1 MVSPI
6 YTQKQWQT
14 AASPQAAK
22 LAVPMPPALKLSYL
36 PQTPISLLTTTNSAA
51 PKQAGESN
59 SSPAAESA
67 ETAAAFKINLSQ
79 AARNKLAAEPEVA
92 APQQQW
98 AEQKKAQARERIVE
112 LKKRIDE
119 LNKLLRMFGALGA
132 KTILRAVQQLAAE
145 LKSASKDL
153 KEGWDLSTSSPTTPV
168 PAVSVKSSVTAEQA
182 VSGILTE
189 PAAQEGDLPKQQAV
203 EQAAGPTL
211 SVMANQAESQQA
223 IFSTKMFAE
232 KVLAKYLPQRGSQA
246 AKADR
251 FEQREKTNTENNTL
265 NSDSTLQISA
275 ANSALRELLQPSAAD
290 QTRQQRRADQQLV
303 QTRTDELQ
311 SLLARLQATLRLQVR
326 DKDTK
331 QRERDVSELLADT
344 KQLAAQLTKVTDT
357 PLSKL
362 QTAFTKP

>member
-22 LAVPMPPALKLSYL
+22 LTVPMPPALKLSYL
-36 PQTPISLLTTTNSAA
+36 QQTPRSVLTATDSVA
-51 PKQAGESN
+51 PTQAGESN
-59 SSPAAESA
+59 RSPAAESA
-67 ETAAAFKINLSQ
+67 ETATFKINLSQ

-98 AEQKKAQARERIVE
+98 ADQKKAQARERIAE

-145 LKSASKDL
+145 LKSATKDL
-153 KEGWDLSTSSPTTPV
+153 KEGWDLSTSAPTRSVQTISVNAAATP
-168 PAVSVKSSVTAEQA
+168 EQA
-182 VSGILTE
+182 VGGMLTE
-189 PAAQEGDLPKQQAV
+189 PTAQEGELSKQLAD
-203 EQAAGPTL
+203 EHAATPTL
-211 SVMANQAESQQA
+211 SVTAKQAESQQA
-223 IFSTKMFAE
+223 TFTRKMFVE
-232 KVLAKYLPQRGSQA
+232 KVLAKYLPDRGSA
-246 AKADR
+246 APIADR
-251 FEQREKTNTENNTL
+251 TEQSEKTNIDNNTL

-311 SLLARLQATLRLQVR
+311 SLLARLQASLRLQVR

-331 QRERDVSELLADT
+331 QRERHVSELLADT